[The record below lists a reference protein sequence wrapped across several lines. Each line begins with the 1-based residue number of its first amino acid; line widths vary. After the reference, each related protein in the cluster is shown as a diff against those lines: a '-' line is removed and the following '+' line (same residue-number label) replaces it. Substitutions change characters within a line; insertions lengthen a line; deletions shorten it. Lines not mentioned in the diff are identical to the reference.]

1 MAFLVHL
8 QCSAVVAIVNCPE
21 RAQFIEFRS
30 LKQAALQSIWLFQES
45 PNIQVAVETNG
56 ALGMRRF
63 RGQLEASRVP
73 PAMGIASDVIL
84 EASGPS
90 PLPFIGEE

>member
-1 MAFLVHL
+1 MPAY
-8 QCSAVVAIVNCPE
+8 
-21 RAQFIEFRS
+21 
-30 LKQAALQSIWLFQES
+30 KQAS
-45 PNIQVAVETNG
+45 NIQVAVETNG

-90 PLPFIGEE
+90 PLTFIGEE